1 MENGVNFF
9 EAKSSASDMDY
20 DVETIDERLSLLNN
34 LRLIEHYFGVKFHL
48 PDNMVDE
55 DFRNLEILKAI
66 MEDKEVVSELG
77 DLNATFNGVDGL
89 ERLIDDAEDKSIK
102 ITADSSKKFNINLF
116 GAEINNI
123 NMSYTIEDIK

>member
-1 MENGVNFF
+1 
-9 EAKSSASDMDY
+9 MDY